1 MIVLNDIQRLDL
13 DGPGADVVQDILN
26 TSNGPQREEATKLA
40 LSIVEVNGM
49 GIKLT
54 TSLLVGRFER
64 SLGPL
69 LKDLGARL
77 TCPMDGSIPRS
88 QFDRQFRIEN
98 KR

>member
-1 MIVLNDIQRLDL
+1 
-13 DGPGADVVQDILN
+13 
-26 TSNGPQREEATKLA
+26 
-40 LSIVEVNGM
+40 
-49 GIKLT
+49 
-54 TSLLVGRFER
+54 LVGRFER

-88 QFDRQFRIEN
+88 QFDRQFRSEN